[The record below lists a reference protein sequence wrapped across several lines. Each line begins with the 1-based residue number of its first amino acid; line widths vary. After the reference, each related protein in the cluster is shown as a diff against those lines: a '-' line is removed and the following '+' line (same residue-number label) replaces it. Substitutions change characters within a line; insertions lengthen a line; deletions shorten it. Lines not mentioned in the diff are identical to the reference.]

1 MAPKSALLT
10 AGTPPTPKRPPAPRH
25 PLTTQDKIAKVTA
38 QQEKAKQTVSCPP
51 QAQVDPKLPPKK
63 RSFPPPDELLL
74 ARHQSLAHKKPARS
88 HPPLTTQDKIRRVTA
103 KERAK
108 DGATKLGRP
117 GSGTLKPAASTA
129 ALLAAIG
136 KGRSAIADEKKKM
149 AKVPMP
155 RTSTTETLRT
165 QEASAVRFQKKPVVR
180 RVTMRRT
187 RRAERVALARANGAL
202 RGSKEVRKVWEGED
216 VKEFLIC
223 ARSAEV
229 LGGGDKMGKEDGWE
243 KLLCY
248 VDKVDGLREK
258 LEILLQKGVLPGNA
272 VGVQDFTIV
281 DLTGDKTKDVFR
293 FVDLPEE
300 LRARIYRSVVVES
313 KVFVRPDSTMGRE
326 QPDLAMVS
334 KQLRTEVLPIYYAEN
349 VFAIDLVPIQPTKAG
364 AGNKGTAIGPLT
376 GLLAVEKWAMVMQKG
391 DWLKFIQ
398 HWVFDYAPPPGQ
410 GSLIQQKAES
420 IGLQTAGKT
429 LDDGSLMVSL
439 RIAPPTGDGG
449 LYSGNLQ
456 VHQDACCLMPG
467 FQEFKQCTVQV
478 TPSWLNKLVIDL
490 LDKAKIEGGVSAK
503 MRVELSKVLEA
514 RVHALA
520 DCRCQKSMVRDG
532 PAKRS

>member
-10 AGTPPTPKRPPAPRH
+10 AGTAPTPKRPPAPRH

-51 QAQVDPKLPPKK
+51 QAQIDPKLLPKK

-74 ARHQSLAHKKPARS
+74 ARHQSPASKKPARS
-88 HPPLTTQDKIRRVTA
+88 HPPLTTQDKIRIVTA

-108 DGATKLGRP
+108 DGAKKLGRM
-117 GSGTLKPAASTA
+117 GSGTSKPLVAPTA
-129 ALLAAIG
+129 ALFAETG
-136 KGRSAIADEKKKM
+136 KGRSATAEKKKM

-165 QEASAVRFQKKPVVR
+165 QEASAVRFQKKPVLR
-180 RVTMRRT
+180 KVTVRRT
-187 RRAERVALARANGAL
+187 RKAERVALARANGAL
-202 RGSKEVRKVWEGED
+202 RESKEVRKVWEGED
-216 VKEFLIC
+216 VKEFLIW

-229 LGGGDKMGKEDGWE
+229 LGGGDRMGKGDGRE

-248 VDKVDGLREK
+248 VDKVSGLREK
-258 LEILLQKGVLPGNA
+258 LEMLLREGMLPGNA
-272 VGVQDFTIV
+272 AGLQDFAIV
-281 DLTGDKTKDVFR
+281 DLTSDKRREVCPFM
-293 FVDLPEE
+293 DLPEE

-313 KVFVRPDSTMGRE
+313 KVFVRPDSMMGRE

-349 VFAIDLVPIQPTKAG
+349 VFAIDLVPTQPTKAYS
-364 AGNKGTAIGPLT
+364 GNKGTAMGPLT
-376 GLLAVEKWAMVMQKG
+376 GLLAVEKWAKVMQKG
-391 DWLKFIQ
+391 AWLKFVR

-410 GSLIQQKAES
+410 GSLIQQRADS
-420 IGLQTAGKT
+420 IGLRTAGKT
-429 LDDGSLMVSL
+429 NDDGSLMVFL

-456 VHQDACCLMPG
+456 VHQDACCVMPG
-467 FQEFKQCTVQV
+467 FQEFKQCAVQV
-478 TPSWLNKLVIDL
+478 TPPWLNKLVIDL

-503 MRVELSKVLEA
+503 MIVELSKILEA

-520 DCRCQKSMVRDG
+520 DCRCEKSAIRDG
-532 PAKRS
+532 LAKRG

>member
-1 MAPKSALLT
+1 MAPKSALLI
-10 AGTPPTPKRPPAPRH
+10 AGAPPPPKRPPAPRH

-51 QAQVDPKLPPKK
+51 QAQIDSKLPPKK

-74 ARHQSLAHKKPARS
+74 ARHQSPANKKPARS

-117 GSGTLKPAASTA
+117 GSGTSKPLAAPTA
-129 ALLAAIG
+129 ALFAAIG
-136 KGRSAIADEKKKM
+136 KGRSAIAEKKKM

-165 QEASAVRFQKKPVVR
+165 QEASAVRFQKRQVLRK
-180 RVTMRRT
+180 VTMRRT
-187 RRAERVALARANGAL
+187 RKAERVALARANTAL
-202 RGSKEVRKVWEGED
+202 RESKEVRKVWECDE
-216 VKEFLIC
+216 VKEFLIW
-223 ARSAEV
+223 AGSAEV
-229 LGGGDKMGKEDGWE
+229 LGRDKMGKGDGRE
-243 KLLCY
+243 KLLGY
-248 VDKVDGLREK
+248 VDKVDGLRGKVEM
-258 LEILLQKGVLPGNA
+258 LLRRGVLPGNA
-272 VGVQDFTIV
+272 AGLQDFTIV
-281 DLTGDKTKDVFR
+281 DLTGEKTR
-293 FVDLPEE
+293 ESSRLMELPKE
-300 LRARIYRSVVVES
+300 LRANIYRWVVVES
-313 KVFVRPDSTMGRE
+313 KVFVRPDSMMGRE

-334 KQLRTEVLPIYYAEN
+334 KQLRNEVLPIFYAEN
-349 VFAIDLVPIQPTKAG
+349 VFAIDLVPIQPKKAG
-364 AGNKGTAIGPLT
+364 AGNKGTAMGSLT
-376 GLLAVEKWAMVMQKG
+376 GPLAVEKWAKVMQKG
-391 DWLKFIQ
+391 DWLKFIR

-410 GSLIQQKAES
+410 GSLIQHRAES

-429 LDDGSLMVSL
+429 HDDGSLMVSL

-449 LYSGNLQ
+449 LYSGDLQ

-478 TPSWLNKLVIDL
+478 TPSWLNNLVIDL
-490 LDKAKIEGGVSAK
+490 LDKAKLEGGVSAK
-503 MRVELSKVLEA
+503 MIVELSKVLEA

-532 PAKRS
+532 LVEKF